1 MERAFVVGATG
12 YTGQAV
18 VAALCAR
25 GVECHAHV
33 RPDSS
38 SLAAVRARF
47 EAMGA
52 QVDTTPWEPAAL
64 TATLLRVAPS
74 QVFALLGTTRAR
86 MRRDGAAD
94 NSYERV
100 DYGLTV
106 MLLDAAVACG
116 TRPQFVY
123 LSSAGV
129 SDSANAYIQARWKAE
144 QRVAA
149 SGLPHLIVRPSFIT
163 GSDREESRPG
173 ERTAAVIANGA
184 LALAGVF
191 GARRLRDRY
200 SSISAP
206 ALADAMV
213 RLALAGGASRIVHA
227 EELRG

>member
-38 SLAAVRARF
+38 SLEAHRARF
-47 EAMGA
+47 EALGA

-64 TATLLRVAPS
+64 TATLLRMAPT

-86 MRRDGAAD
+86 MKRDGADD

-116 TRPQFVY
+116 STPRFIY
-123 LSSAGV
+123 LSAAGV
-129 SDSANAYIQARWKAE
+129 TATGNAYYRARWEAE
-144 QRVAA
+144 QRISA
-149 SGLPHLIVRPSFIT
+149 SGLPHIIVRPSFIT
-163 GSDREESRPG
+163 GADREETRPA
-173 ERTAAVIANGA
+173 ERTAAVAVNGV
-184 LALAGVF
+184 LALAGLF
-191 GARRLRDRY
+191 GARQLRDRY
-200 SSISAP
+200 RSITAP

-213 RLALAGGASRIVHA
+213 RQALAGGPSRIVHT